1 MAWSTRE
8 VADLAGASV
17 RAVRHYHEIG
27 LLKEPERGANGYKHY
42 GTSHLL
48 RVLRIKRLT
57 TLGFSLPQIAAM
69 GEADEHFEEALR
81 SLDEELAATVARLR
95 RTRVE
100 LELIL
105 SQGAPTEL
113 TTVRDLASASAW
125 ADLSAA
131 GRAYFVVLSRVLGP
145 VGLRAYEKILRGL
158 HDDPAMG
165 ELDRLPADAG
175 EDTRRRLA
183 ERLAPHIGALH
194 AGCPEVKDALADAP
208 RGPQFAAEM
217 MDAAVKD
224 LFNPAQIDVMARVG
238 DLLGTPGEPGQS

>member
-1 MAWSTRE
+1 MTWSTRE

-27 LLKEPERGANGYKHY
+27 LLSEPERGANGYKHY

-69 GEADEHFEEALR
+69 GDADDHFEAALR
-81 SLDEELAATVARLR
+81 SLDDELAATVERLR

-105 SQGAPTEL
+105 SQGAPAEL
-113 TTVRDLASASAW
+113 PAQRGPASGRPV
-125 ADLSAA
+125 LSAA
-131 GRAYFVVLSRVLGP
+131 DRAYLVVLTRVLGP
-145 VGLRAYEKILRGL
+145 AGLRAYEQVISGF
-158 HDDPAMG
+158 HDDPAAA
-165 ELDRLPADAG
+165 EFDLLPAGAG

-183 ERLAPHIGALH
+183 ERLAPHVRGLR
-194 AGCPEVKDALADAP
+194 AGCPELETALADAP
-208 RGPQFAAEM
+208 RGPAFAADM
-217 MDAAVKD
+217 MNAAIKD
-224 LFNPAQIDVMARVG
+224 LYNPAQIDVMARVG
-238 DLLGTPGEPGQS
+238 DLLGTPGGPGRS

>member
-27 LLKEPERGANGYKHY
+27 LLSEPERGANGYKHY
-42 GTSHLL
+42 GPSHLL

-69 GEADEHFEEALR
+69 GEADDHFEAALR

-100 LELIL
+100 LKQIL
-105 SQGAPTEL
+105 SEDVPAAPEPAPTGL
-113 TTVRDLASASAW
+113 TD
-125 ADLSAA
+125 AD
-131 GRAYFVVLSRVLGP
+131 RAYLVVLGRVLGP
-145 VGLRAYEKILRGL
+145 VGLRAHERVLRRL
-158 HDDPAMG
+158 REHPAMA
-165 ELDRLPADAG
+165 EFDRLPAGAG

-183 ERLAPHIGALH
+183 ERLAPHVGALH
-194 AGCPEVKDALADAP
+194 AGWAELKGTTADAP
-208 RGPQFAAEM
+208 RGPQFAEDM
-217 MDAAVKD
+217 MNAAIHD
-224 LFNPAQIDVMARVG
+224 LYNPAQIDVMARVG
-238 DLLGTPGEPGQS
+238 GLPGAPGGPGLS

>member
-27 LLKEPERGANGYKHY
+27 LLSEPERGANGYKHY

-48 RVLRIKRLT
+48 RVLRIRRLT

-69 GEADEHFEEALR
+69 GDADDHFEEALR
-81 SLDEELAATVARLR
+81 SLDEELAATVDRLR

-105 SQGAPTEL
+105 RQGAPTEL
-113 TTVRDLASASAW
+113 PAQRDPASASGRAG
-125 ADLSAA
+125 LSAA
-131 GRAYFVVLSRVLGP
+131 DRAYLLVLTRVLGP
-145 VGLRAYEKILRGL
+145 AGLRAYEKVISGF
-158 HDDPAMG
+158 HDDPAAA
-165 ELDRLPADAG
+165 EFDRLPAGAG

-183 ERLAPHIGALH
+183 ERLAPHVRTLR
-194 AGCPEVKDALADAP
+194 AGCPELETALADAP
-208 RGPQFAAEM
+208 RGPEFAADM
-217 MDAAVKD
+217 MNAAVND
-224 LFNPAQIDVMARVG
+224 LYNPAQIDVMARVG
-238 DLLGTPGEPGQS
+238 DLLGTPGGPGRS